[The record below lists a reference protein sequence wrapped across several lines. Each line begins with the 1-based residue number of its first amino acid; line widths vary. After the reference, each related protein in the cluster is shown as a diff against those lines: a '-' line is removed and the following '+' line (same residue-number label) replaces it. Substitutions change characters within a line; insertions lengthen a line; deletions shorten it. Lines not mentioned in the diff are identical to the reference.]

1 MKAKT
6 TTTNHPYAAEYY
18 KKKKNH
24 FMSIWLADPDLKQK
38 LKEAAKEEGRTLNNF
53 VNTYIVPE
61 IEAVLLEK
69 EMKKNRPARTASQ
82 RLAEAQLELKS

>member
-1 MKAKT
+1 MKT
-6 TTTNHPYAAEYY
+6 TNTSHPYSAEYY

-24 FMSIWLADPDLKQK
+24 FMSIWLSDPDLKEK
-38 LKEAAKEEGRTLNNF
+38 LKKAAKAEKRTLNNF

-69 EMKKNRPARTASQ
+69 EMKKSPPMTASR
-82 RLAEAQLELKS
+82 RLAEAERR